1 VEITSLATLSTA
13 LDELH
18 RIYTVPHIVITS
30 VTFTNGATKMVCAGS
45 SITSTGAGRKFV
57 VDVPI
62 IDGFFSGTGDLFAAL
77 TLARLREHS
86 AAAGL
91 LDVGGWIPPDETATL
106 DLPLTKAVE
115 VVLGSI
121 HLVLKKTKR
130 ARDRILD
137 AQGLEPGEKERHVQ
151 VTRASELRLV
161 QSQEE
166 LLRPNLKYS
175 ATVLP

>member
-1 VEITSLATLSTA
+1 MYLI
-13 LDELH
+13 
-18 RIYTVPHIVITS
+18 PHIVITS
-30 VTFTNGATKMVCAGS
+30 VTFDGASKMACAGS
-45 SITSTGAGRKFV
+45 SITSSGASRKFV

-91 LDVGGWIPPDETATL
+91 LSTAGWIPPDETATL
-106 DLPLTKAVE
+106 DLPLAKAVE
-115 VVLGSI
+115 VVLGSM
-121 HLVLKKTKR
+121 HLVLKKTKST
-130 ARDRILD
+130 RDRILLSQ
-137 AQGLEPGEKERHVQ
+137 AAEQGEKERHVQ

-166 LLRPNLKYS
+166 LLRPGLRYE